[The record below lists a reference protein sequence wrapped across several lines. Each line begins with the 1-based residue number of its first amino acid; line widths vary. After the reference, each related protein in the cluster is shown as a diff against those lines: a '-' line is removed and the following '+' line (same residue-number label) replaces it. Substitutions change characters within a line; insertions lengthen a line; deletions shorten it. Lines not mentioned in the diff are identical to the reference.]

1 MATEKKFGLHLE
13 NENGSSHIDIG
24 TFKPASIKH
33 GSLTVDFT
41 VRASRTH
48 WETQLR
54 GIAFGLKYTD
64 RDTWG
69 LEDTYA
75 RFDSGV

>member
-24 TFKPASIKH
+24 TFKPASIKT
-33 GSLTVDFT
+33 GKFTVDLA

-48 WETQLR
+48 WETQLT

-64 RDTWG
+64 STWG
-69 LEDTYA
+69 FEDTYA